1 MGRKKLDLILENVK
15 IEAVA
20 AEGKSLAHVD
30 GTVVFVEFAVP
41 GDIVNVKVTKKKKN
55 YMEGFILEIVKP
67 SRTGFSL
74 SASTSEYAED
84 AAGNHCLTICS

>member
-41 GDIVNVKVTKKKKN
+41 GDIVNVKVTKKKKTIWKDS
-55 YMEGFILEIVKP
+55 F
-67 SRTGFSL
+67 SR
-74 SASTSEYAED
+74 
-84 AAGNHCLTICS
+84 